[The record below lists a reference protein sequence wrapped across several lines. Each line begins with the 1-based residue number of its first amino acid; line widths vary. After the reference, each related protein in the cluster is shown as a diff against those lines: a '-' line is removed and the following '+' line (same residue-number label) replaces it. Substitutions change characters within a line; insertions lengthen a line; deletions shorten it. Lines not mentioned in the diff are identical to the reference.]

1 MFKFNRAQQVY
12 TIAGVNIGGQPGEY
26 PTVLIGSIFYSK
38 HRIVNDPHRGIFN
51 EQKAQVQLQDETEVA
66 ALTCSQRI
74 IDPIGESGEALI
86 KYISFCAAHT
96 DVPILID
103 SPVPEA
109 RLEALRHFA
118 GSAVMPRLIYNS
130 IAEDF
135 TERELA
141 CIKECGLKT
150 AIVLAFS
157 TAAMRPKDRIALLKK
172 KLLPA
177 AEQAGVENILI
188 DPGVLDIPSVSWA
201 ARTIYEIK
209 EEFGFPSGCAPAN
222 ALFMWDKVR
231 QRGAEA
237 FQAAAIAVYSLVQ
250 AHGADFIFYGP
261 MRFAPWVYPACAA
274 TDAMLAYGGRFSGIR
289 PATPNHP
296 LFKIF

>member
-1 MFKFNRAQQVY
+1 MFKFSRTQHVY
-12 TIAGVNIGGQPGEY
+12 KVAGVDIGGQPGEF

-38 HRIVNDPHRGIFN
+38 HTIVHDPQKGIFD
-51 EQKAQVQLQDETEVA
+51 QKKAQIQLQNETEVA
-66 ALTCSQRI
+66 ALTGSQRI

-96 DVPILID
+96 DAPILVD

-118 GSAVMPRLIYNS
+118 GSDIMPRLVYNS
-130 IAEDF
+130 IAEDY

-141 CIKECGLKT
+141 CLKECAVKT

-157 TAAMRPKDRIALLKK
+157 TTAMRPKDRITLLKK

-177 AEQAGVENILI
+177 AERAGVENLLI

-201 ARTIYEIK
+201 ARTIYEVK
-209 EEFGFPSGCAPAN
+209 EEFGFPAGCAPAN
-222 ALFMWDKVR
+222 ALFMWEKVR
-231 QRGAEA
+231 ERGTAA
-237 FQAAAIAVYSLVQ
+237 FQAAAIAVYSFVQ
-250 AHGADFIFYGP
+250 SHGADFIFYGP

-289 PATPNHP
+289 PATNNHP